1 MEKNHNLK
9 SIFYKYYFII
19 TLILICFIGFLDW
32 VTGWE
37 LQFFIF
43 YFLPIGIIVW
53 FGNLTLGIIASSLS
67 IFTWGL
73 IDILAGHLYSSIYIF
88 VWNGSIR
95 LIAFIIFALFLFKI
109 KADQEARRDLLN
121 FIVHDLRI
129 PLATISSGLGNLED
143 LTALDGHQKEI
154 VNICKIASQRGLTLI
169 NSILDLARIE
179 AQKMQLDIKNVDIDK
194 IIISSQ
200 EVVSIYAMNQGATFE
215 KKLGILPENFH
226 TDHLLLQRILI
237 NLFSNAIKASK
248 AGGVISV
255 YAAEVDKKLML
266 SVADKGIGFPA
277 HFSSNIFSKFV
288 QFHSNEKGSIGG
300 SGLGLAFC
308 KQAVELLGG
317 NISIESREN
326 EGTKV
331 TFILPNKRDQAG
343 L

>member
-194 IIISSQ
+194 IIISS
-200 EVVSIYAMNQGATFE
+200 
-215 KKLGILPENFH
+215 
-226 TDHLLLQRILI
+226 
-237 NLFSNAIKASK
+237 
-248 AGGVISV
+248 
-255 YAAEVDKKLML
+255 
-266 SVADKGIGFPA
+266 
-277 HFSSNIFSKFV
+277 FSSNIFSKFV

-308 KQAVELLGG
+308 KQAVEVLGG